1 MNRVIVISFIP
12 LMHFLTNE
20 GGLKDSSKI
29 CAGEKIMV
37 FIHIL
42 AGHSNAQTKERWQH
56 SGSTI
61 SNRFI
66 SGDDLT
72 VLSVLLPRAANLHH
86 ETEQRKS

>member
-1 MNRVIVISFIP
+1 
-12 LMHFLTNE
+12 MHFLTNE

-61 SNRFI
+61 SQVFHEVKRSMLKVKQI
-66 SGDDLT
+66 LLQPPSSHDS
-72 VLSVLLPRAANLHH
+72 LSRHA
-86 ETEQRKS
+86 SS